1 MKYQSHLALE
11 ELSVP
16 PSSEWEA
23 PANCWCFV
31 RLAEGQGYWLGHGE
45 ARELNAGD
53 VLAMLPSRKG
63 LLRAS
68 QLSAV
73 RLFQFR
79 FCPDLMSGLLTMAE
93 RQCFDR
99 LAGKT
104 AQAIRF
110 LPSSHPV
117 AAMFAELCVNAETQN
132 GLLLRCQM
140 LELVGRTFSRELTP
154 PGKSE
159 ALTLSA
165 TKRIK
170 VLLEHLTEEEFLN
183 ASSDELAAYCGCSA
197 RHFSR
202 LFLEHFGVSLRSRQT
217 EMRLLK
223 ARRLLVET
231 DSRVMTVA
239 TACGYRHLGVF
250 NALFKKRFA
259 MTPTEWRRHA
269 ESAPHAN
276 GCASDDVSTS
286 PSVSSSNSG
295 RKASPGNGS
304 VVTEK

>member
-1 MKYQSHLALE
+1 MKYQSHLALDE
-11 ELSVP
+11 QNVA
-16 PSSEWEA
+16 PSAEWDT

-31 RLAEGQGYWLGHGE
+31 RLAEGQGYWLGDGE
-45 ARELNAGD
+45 ARELNVGD
-53 VLAMLPSRKG
+53 VLALLPARHG
-63 LLRAS
+63 LFRAS

-73 RLFQFR
+73 RLFHFR

-99 LAGKT
+99 LALQPELAVG
-104 AQAIRF
+104 F
-110 LPSSHPV
+110 LPSTHPV
-117 AAMFAELCVNAETQN
+117 AVQFAALCEDAESLS
-132 GLLLRCQM
+132 GLLLRCRM
-140 LELVGRTFSRELTP
+140 LELVGRIYAQELAP
-154 PGKSE
+154 PAKSE
-159 ALTLSA
+159 AHTLSA

-183 ASSDELAAYCGCSA
+183 ASMHELAAYCGCSV

-202 LFLEHFGVSLRSRQT
+202 LFLQHFSVSLRSRQT

-223 ARRLLVET
+223 ARRLLSET

-239 TACGYRHLGVF
+239 ASCGYRHLGVF

-259 MTPTEWRRHA
+259 MTPTEWRRNA
-269 ESAPHAN
+269 ETTQNGN
-276 GCASDDVSTS
+276 GC
-286 PSVSSSNSG
+286 VSSHPAAPASSSG
-295 RKASPGNGS
+295 RKQSSGNGS

>member
-1 MKYQSHLALE
+1 MKYQSHLALDE
-11 ELSVP
+11 QTLP
-16 PSSEWEA
+16 PSSEWE
-23 PANCWCFV
+23 PPLNCWCFV
-31 RLAEGQGYWLGHGE
+31 RLGEGQGYWLGHGE
-45 ARELNAGD
+45 ARELTAGD
-53 VLAMLPSRKG
+53 VLALLPSRQG
-63 LLRAS
+63 LFRAS

-73 RLFQFR
+73 RLFHFR

-93 RQCFDR
+93 RQCLDR
-99 LAGKT
+99 LAAKST
-104 AQAIRF
+104 QAVRF
-110 LPSSHPV
+110 LPSTHPV
-117 AAMFAELCVNAETQN
+117 ARQFAELCVNAETQN
-132 GLLLRCQM
+132 GLLLLRCQM
-140 LELVGRTFSRELTP
+140 LELVGSAFASELTP
-154 PGKSE
+154 PAKTD

-223 ARRLLVET
+223 ARRLLSET

-239 TACGYRHLGVF
+239 ASCGYRHLGVF

-259 MTPTEWRRHA
+259 MTPTEWRRNP
-269 ESAPHAN
+269 EDSRHAN
-276 GCASDDVSTS
+276 GCVPTERPASA
-286 PSVSSSNSG
+286 SG
-295 RKASPGNGS
+295 RKAPPGNDS

>member
-1 MKYQSHLALE
+1 MKYQSHLALDE
-11 ELSVP
+11 QNVP

-45 ARELNAGD
+45 ARELKAGD
-53 VLAMLPSRKG
+53 VLALLPARHG
-63 LLRAS
+63 LFRAS
-68 QLSAV
+68 QLSTV
-73 RLFQFR
+73 RLFHFR

-99 LAGKT
+99 LALQPALAVG
-104 AQAIRF
+104 F
-110 LPSSHPV
+110 LPSTHPV
-117 AAMFAELCVNAETQN
+117 AVQFAVLCENAETQN

-140 LELVGRTFSRELTP
+140 LELVGRIYVRELAP
-154 PGKSE
+154 PAKVES
-159 ALTLSA
+159 LTLSA

-183 ASSDELAAYCGCSA
+183 ASLHDLAAYCGCSA

-202 LFLEHFGVSLRSRQT
+202 LFQQHFSVSLRSRQT

-223 ARRLLVET
+223 ARRLLSET

-239 TACGYRHLGVF
+239 ASCGYRHLGVF

-259 MTPTEWRRHA
+259 MTPTEWRRTA
-269 ESAPHAN
+269 ETTQHGH
-276 GCASDDVSTS
+276 GCVSNDLPARAHS
-286 PSVSSSNSG
+286 SG
-295 RKASPGNGS
+295 RKQSSGNGS

>member
-1 MKYQSHLALE
+1 MKYQSHLALDE
-11 ELSVP
+11 QNVP

-45 ARELNAGD
+45 ARELKVGD
-53 VLAMLPSRKG
+53 VLALLPARHG
-63 LLRAS
+63 LFRAS
-68 QLSAV
+68 QLSTV
-73 RLFQFR
+73 RLFHFR

-99 LAGKT
+99 LALQPALAVG
-104 AQAIRF
+104 F
-110 LPSSHPV
+110 LPSTHPV
-117 AAMFAELCVNAETQN
+117 AVQFAVLCENAETQN

-140 LELVGRTFSRELTP
+140 LELVGRIYVRELAP
-154 PGKSE
+154 PAKAES
-159 ALTLSA
+159 LTLSA

-183 ASSDELAAYCGCSA
+183 ASLHDLAAYCGCSA

-202 LFLEHFGVSLRSRQT
+202 LFQQHFSVSLRSRQT

-223 ARRLLVET
+223 ARRLLSET

-239 TACGYRHLGVF
+239 ASCGYRHLGVF

-259 MTPTEWRRHA
+259 MTPTEWRRTA
-269 ESAPHAN
+269 ETTQYGH
-276 GCASDDVSTS
+276 GCVSNDLPARAHS
-286 PSVSSSNSG
+286 SG
-295 RKASPGNGS
+295 RKQSSGNGS